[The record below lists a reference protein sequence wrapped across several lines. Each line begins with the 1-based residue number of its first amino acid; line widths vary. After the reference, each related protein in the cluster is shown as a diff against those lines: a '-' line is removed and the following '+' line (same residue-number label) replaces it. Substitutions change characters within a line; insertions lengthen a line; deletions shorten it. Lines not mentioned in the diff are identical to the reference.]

1 MTKLVFKAYKK
12 LIKYLFLN
20 IYNLKQKK
28 RKSTNILVS
37 HIENLFE
44 EEKEKKLQYV
54 REQYKQLLED
64 NYEKKFSRMQEIK
77 TSWA

>member
-77 TSWA
+77 TS